1 MKHLLANRLLINTYC
16 GGLDSIHLLVPLLA
30 CVRVRDANNDN
41 NNNNNNNDNNDNN
54 NNNDDDT
61 ITTTTTPTKIPTTA
75 TGVLLVGP
83 R

>member
-41 NNNNNNNDNNDNN
+41 NNNNNNNDNK

-61 ITTTTTPTKIPTTA
+61 ITTTTPPTKIPTTA

>member
-30 CVRVRDANNDN
+30 CVRVRDANNH
-41 NNNNNNNDNNDNN
+41 NNNNNNDDDNN
-54 NNNDDDT
+54 NNDDDDDT